1 MEFLAKYKLLC
12 AGLLGIVLVVII
24 IFVVTKAYWFRAK
37 GSFFSRSRPDFSIAT
52 DGVRKVVLDNGM
64 TLLIWQNKA
73 VPKVLVQ
80 IAYNIGSYVEQS
92 GERGL
97 AHLIEHM
104 IFKGT
109 EKLSESDID
118 EIGRKYGASF
128 NAFTS
133 MDVTSYYFET
143 NKNNWKPFTHILA
156 DCMKNARFDEQ
167 HLASE
172 LKAVIQELKMYKDNY
187 WSMMFEKITSL
198 LFPANHPYHFPV
210 IGYKEDLLNL
220 SADNLKRFY
229 EKYYTPDHATLFVIG
244 DVDPEEVT
252 QVVRKEFESIK
263 ADHKAS
269 IAPFPHL
276 PHELV
281 TQHTRFFEDIKSE
294 QVGFYWR
301 IPGLKDKHEIL
312 SSAASFLLGGGEGS
326 RLHRALVDD
335 QKVATGVGVYAQKFM
350 ESGVFVVLIEPVAGK
365 IEECRA
371 IVAKEITKAVE
382 HGFADKELEHM
393 TKSKGK
399 SFLQKLQQYQNFTY
413 EWLTSYFATG
423 DEYDIFNR
431 INKFVDIHSKEVQS
445 FIEANLDPLLMNQ
458 IDVLPIPE
466 SKKLMSEEVKRHSD
480 ELDKKIMAKYVRTA
494 PIEEP
499 KYAFEIGEP
508 ENLDFVFPKPDRV
521 ISLDN
526 GLKVL
531 LRKNGNLPIMS
542 VNCKFNDFFY
552 FSSAKEGLALELMM
566 NMLMEGS
573 TGYTK
578 QDNVDFF
585 EFYGVDYHFGSDG
598 AGLSMLSAD
607 YKKIFE
613 RFLFVLLNPTF
624 PQNELDKQK
633 AISIDSY
640 VRSKDE
646 STEVGIRELKCMI
659 YKNHPFSWNFDDAIA
674 LIKSMEVQQLKALHK
689 KYVNPGNMILSIAGD
704 FDMNVVEHE
713 IREIFS
719 QWKKGQVDV
728 IDYPKSGFVS
738 GEHKDVYMV
747 RDQVVVLFGQ
757 PSHVTIYHEDL
768 IPLKML
774 NYIAFHSLGSRLFQ
788 LRQESGLFYTAF
800 GAWGAGAGKD
810 IGFDYVG
817 AILSLDKLDQ
827 AEKGIRGLVHDL
839 AEHGVKDHEIAAARQ
854 LYLKTLIDAV
864 STNASVGDLMGTI
877 EAYQLGFDYY
887 DKVLHRVQTISSEEL
902 NAIAAKYFTMDNMVR
917 VRVGRIGK

>member
-1 MEFLAKYKLLC
+1 MEFLAKYKLLY
-12 AGLLGIVLVVII
+12 AGLLGILLVAIVV
-24 IFVVTKAYWFRAK
+24 FVVAKSYWFRAK
-37 GSFFSRSRPDFSIAT
+37 GSFFSRSRPDFSIST

-143 NKNNWKPFTHILA
+143 NKNNWKPFAHILA

-220 SADNLKRFY
+220 SAANLKKFY
-229 EKYYTPDHATLFVIG
+229 EKYYTPEHATLFVIG
-244 DVDPEEVT
+244 DVDPDD
-252 QVVRKEFESIK
+252 VVAVVKSEFESITS
-263 ADHKAS
+263 DHKAT
-269 IAPFPHL
+269 ITEFPHL
-276 PHELV
+276 PNELV

-301 IPGLKDKHEIL
+301 IPGLRHKDEIL
-312 SSAASFLLGGGEGS
+312 SSAAAFLLGGGEGS
-326 RLHRALVDD
+326 RLHRSLVDEH
-335 QKVATGVGVYAQKFM
+335 KVATGVGVYAQKFM
-350 ESGVFVVLIEPVAGK
+350 EAGVFVVLIEPVTGK
-365 IEECRA
+365 IDECRT
-371 IVAKEITKAVE
+371 IVAQEINKAIKD
-382 HGFADKELEHM
+382 GFVDKELEHM
-393 TKSKGK
+393 TKAKGK
-399 SFLQKLQQYQNFTY
+399 SFLQKLQQYKNFTY

-423 DEYDIFNR
+423 DEYAIFNR
-431 INKFVDIHSKEVQS
+431 INKFVDIQS
-445 FIEANLDPLLMNQ
+445 HDIQHFLESTIDPMLMNQ
-458 IDVLPIPE
+458 IDVLPVPE
-466 SKKLMSEEVKRHSD
+466 SKKKMSEEAKRHSD
-480 ELDKKIMAKYVRTA
+480 DLDKKIMDKYVRTA
-494 PIEEP
+494 PVEEP
-499 KYAFEIGEP
+499 RFAFEMSEP
-508 ENLDFVFPKPDRV
+508 EPLEFQFPKPDRE
-521 ISLDN
+521 ILLDN

-531 LRKNGNLPIMS
+531 LRKNGTLPIMS
-542 VNCKFNDFFY
+542 VTCKFNEFFY
-552 FSSAKEGLALELMM
+552 FSSAKEGLALEFMM

-573 TGYTK
+573 TGHNK

-585 EFYGVDYHFGSDG
+585 EFHGVDYHFGSEG

-613 RFLFVLLNPTF
+613 RFLFILLNPTF
-624 PQNELDKQK
+624 PQDALDKQK
-633 AISIDSY
+633 AISIDSF

-646 STEVGIRELKCMI
+646 PSDVGIRELKCMI
-659 YKNHPFSWNFDDAIA
+659 YKNHPFAWTFDDAIE
-674 LIKSMEVQQLKALHK
+674 LIKSLDVQQLKALHK
-689 KYVNPGNMILSIAGD
+689 KYVTSGNMILSIAGD
-704 FDMNVVEHE
+704 FDIDLVEQTIKE
-713 IREIFS
+713 VFN
-719 QWKKGQVDV
+719 QWTQGQAQV
-728 IDYPKSGFVS
+728 IDYPQSAFVP
-738 GEHKDVYMV
+738 GLEKDMYMV
-747 RDQVVVLFGQ
+747 RDQVVMLFGQ
-757 PSHVTIYHEDL
+757 PSHVTIYHKDL

-774 NYIAFHSLGSRLFQ
+774 NFIAFHSLGSRLFQ
-788 LRQESGLFYTAF
+788 LRQETGLFYTAF

-810 IGFDYVG
+810 IGFDYLG

-827 AEKGIRGLVHDL
+827 AEKGIGALIDDL
-839 AEHGVKDHEIAAARQ
+839 AKNGVKEHEISAARQ

-864 STNASVGDLMGTI
+864 STNASVSDLMGTI
-877 EAYQLGFDYY
+877 QAFQLGFDYY
-887 DKVLHRVQTISSEEL
+887 DKVLNRVQTMSQAEL
-902 NAIAAKYFTMDNMVR
+902 NEIAAKYFTMENMVR